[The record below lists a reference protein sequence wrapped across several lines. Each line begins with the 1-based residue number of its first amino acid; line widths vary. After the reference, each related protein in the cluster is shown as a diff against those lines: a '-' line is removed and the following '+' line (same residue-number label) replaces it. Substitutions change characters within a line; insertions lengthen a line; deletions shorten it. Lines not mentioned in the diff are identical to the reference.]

1 MWVWACL
8 LGGGVGSDFAFHL
21 LQKEKGEE
29 SPFNFSIKLINLRI
43 MLYLFFLH
51 TLLLIGMADVMPR
64 FGRKCLLKQFASLQG
79 ARARSSRLR
88 SQRHSGTGVV
98 GGLGG

>member
-1 MWVWACL
+1 MNDRGFRAAGSAL
-8 LGGGVGSDFAFHL
+8 LGLLIIQCSASESNKNYTSNVGVGLFEGGVGSDFTFHL

-43 MLYLFFLH
+43 MLFLFFLH

-64 FGRKCLLKQFASLQG
+64 FGQKL
-79 ARARSSRLR
+79 
-88 SQRHSGTGVV
+88 
-98 GGLGG
+98 

>member
-1 MWVWACL
+1 MAVKFIVKYNCTTSTL
-8 LGGGVGSDFAFHL
+8 QRLFHL

-43 MLYLFFLH
+43 MLFLFFLH

-64 FGRKCLLKQFASLQG
+64 FGQKL
-79 ARARSSRLR
+79 
-88 SQRHSGTGVV
+88 
-98 GGLGG
+98 